1 MTKRLYYLRPP
12 IGGDEVSCKQSDLT
26 GGSLRCVDYIDVPF
40 LVKLPDGRDIFMVY
54 GWSDVPSLSNDQ
66 ILQVVKYA
74 EEFKKMGRGVFWGL
88 SFTLDV
94 DVSSTAPG
102 YSISWK
108 KERVED
114 YIAAVKGWQS
124 RPDVKAALD
133 EFIRTGKSPG
143 TILPVGFSDRP
154 VGGVARLP

>member
-1 MTKRLYYLRPP
+1 
-12 IGGDEVSCKQSDLT
+12 
-26 GGSLRCVDYIDVPF
+26 
-40 LVKLPDGRDIFMVY
+40 MVY